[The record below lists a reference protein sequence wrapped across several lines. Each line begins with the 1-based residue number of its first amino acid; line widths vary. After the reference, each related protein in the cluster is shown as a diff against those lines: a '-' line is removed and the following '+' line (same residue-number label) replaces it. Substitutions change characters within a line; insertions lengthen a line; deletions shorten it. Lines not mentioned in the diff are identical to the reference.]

1 MYEEGVVQDVELVV
15 HQAELESL
23 VHLVR
28 PALPGQS
35 FLVPRMDLMRD
46 GQGWAGLITY
56 QGSLL
61 VQIYIGSHRLKGVS
75 LFPTWNMSRP
85 GVTSASTHSLAL
97 GML

>member
-35 FLVPRMDLMRD
+35 LLVPRIELMRD
-46 GQGWAGLITY
+46 GQGWG
-56 QGSLL
+56 G
-61 VQIYIGSHRLKGVS
+61 
-75 LFPTWNMSRP
+75 W
-85 GVTSASTHSLAL
+85 
-97 GML
+97 